1 MLDSKEFY
9 PAILLL
15 EKYVGKKNLSQW
27 ELVME
32 SCRKFKLGLHNFKGD
47 RAEYYSWIGEIE
59 EGVSTF
65 VYKLAF
71 WSIVSA
77 VEWYNKQ
84 VD

>member
-9 PAILLL
+9 PAILLV
-15 EKYVGKKNLSQW
+15 EKYVGKKNLNKW

-32 SCRKFKLGLHNFKGD
+32 SCSKFKSGIHSYKRD
-47 RAEYYSWIGEIE
+47 RTEYFSWLNEIE
-59 EGVSTF
+59 EGVATF
-65 VYKLAF
+65 DYKLAF